1 DTDSDGTIVPSSI
14 VLIDP
19 SNSGHTGSSLSTLT
33 IAGEGRYSVDASGNL
48 TFTPEEN
55 FNGVS
60 SLNYRIKDNLGAT
73 SNVATVDVTITPVN
87 DGPVAID
94 DEETMSPGATL
105 FATVVPN
112 DIPDP
117 EGDNLTYSLFDG
129 VITLAETVNDPLVG
143 DLIFNSDGTYQF
155 IPVNG
160 FLGDFVFQY
169 EVCDDGIPVVACTQ
183 AIVSINVSNNLP
195 PVADNDDAIITEDNP
210 VTIFVINGDTDEDGT
225 LNPFEIVLIDP
236 VDPAHTGDNTR
247 PLVISGEGTYT
258 VDPLGNVTFTP
269 EENYTGTSIINYT
282 VEDNLGAVSNVA
294 TITIIVTPANDP
306 PVAVDDQETTD
317 EDTPVTIAILDN
329 DSDPESDVLEVTEAT
344 TDEGTVVINSNGT
357 ITLTPNTDFVGEA
370 IVNYTITDSNGGFD
384 DAIVTITIVEDRA
397 ISIVVNEV
405 CINDTPFVD
414 YTITPVDFTTTEL
427 ATIIWRKLDGT
438 VVEELTNQALTGQLL
453 WPGAEVDNDGNPI
466 AWPGWDFIDGVWIQI
481 NDGLRPEMEL
491 VISVN
496 PENSVTV
503 SYPPATPMCSAN
515 PNNPPLAV
523 DDEGTTD
530 EDTPVTVAVLDNDSD
545 IDGDELEVTEA
556 TTEKGTVVINV
567 DGTITFTPTTD
578 FVGEA
583 IINYTITDGDE
594 GFDDAI
600 VTITITEDR
609 SIAVE
614 VNEVCISNTPYVD
627 YTITPVDFATTELAT
642 IIWRKLD
649 GTVVEELTDQPLTG
663 QLLWPGAEL
672 DAEGNAIAWP
682 GWDFIDGVWI
692 QLNDGLRPEMELVI
706 SVNPETVVTVSYP
719 PATPTCS
726 ANPNNP
732 PVAIDDELVTDEDTP
747 VTGDLVE
754 NDFDREVDDITIKT
768 TPITS
773 PTNGTVV
780 INIDGTFTYIPNDMF
795 NGVDSFVYEICD
807 NGLPS
812 MCAQAT
818 STIIVGPVNDPP
830 VAMDDEGGTDFETP
844 VTGDLVGND
853 EDPDGDNLT
862 VTPTP
867 VTPPSNGTLVLN
879 PGGSYTYT
887 PEDGF
892 VGTDTFV
899 YQVCDDGTP
908 SICDEATVTITV
920 NSTNQSPVAVDDENI
935 TDSITPAEGNVLDND
950 SDPDGDNLTVNP
962 NPISNPIN
970 GTLILNPD
978 GSYVY
983 TPDPQFEGTDSFE
996 YEVCDN
1002 GVPSLCT
1009 IAEVVITVELPPLD
1023 IPQIFGGAN
1032 NPSWFIEG
1040 IDEYPDNHVQVFNR
1054 WGNKVFEIKGYDN
1067 NSRNWASES
1076 NVGIILGSNLVPDGT
1091 YFYVIDLGDGSKPMS
1106 GFVVVNR

>member
-1 DTDSDGTIVPSSI
+1 
-14 VLIDP
+14 
-19 SNSGHTGSSLSTLT
+19 
-33 IAGEGRYSVDASGNL
+33 
-48 TFTPEEN
+48 
-55 FNGVS
+55 
-60 SLNYRIKDNLGAT
+60 
-73 SNVATVDVTITPVN
+73 
-87 DGPVAID
+87 
-94 DEETMSPGATL
+94 
-105 FATVVPN
+105 
-112 DIPDP
+112 
-117 EGDNLTYSLFDG
+117 
-129 VITLAETVNDPLVG
+129 
-143 DLIFNSDGTYQF
+143 
-155 IPVNG
+155 
-160 FLGDFVFQY
+160 
-169 EVCDDGIPVVACTQ
+169 
-183 AIVSINVSNNLP
+183 
-195 PVADNDDAIITEDNP
+195 
-210 VTIFVINGDTDEDGT
+210 
-225 LNPFEIVLIDP
+225 
-236 VDPAHTGDNTR
+236 
-247 PLVISGEGTYT
+247 
-258 VDPLGNVTFTP
+258 
-269 EENYTGTSIINYT
+269 
-282 VEDNLGAVSNVA
+282 
-294 TITIIVTPANDP
+294 
-306 PVAVDDQETTD
+306 
-317 EDTPVTIAILDN
+317 
-329 DSDPESDVLEVTEAT
+329 
-344 TDEGTVVINSNGT
+344 
-357 ITLTPNTDFVGEA
+357 
-370 IVNYTITDSNGGFD
+370 
-384 DAIVTITIVEDRA
+384 
-397 ISIVVNEV
+397 
-405 CINDTPFVD
+405 
-414 YTITPVDFTTTEL
+414 
-427 ATIIWRKLDGT
+427 
-438 VVEELTNQALTGQLL
+438 
-453 WPGAEVDNDGNPI
+453 
-466 AWPGWDFIDGVWIQI
+466 
-481 NDGLRPEMEL
+481 
-491 VISVN
+491 
-496 PENSVTV
+496 
-503 SYPPATPMCSAN
+503 
-515 PNNPPLAV
+515 
-523 DDEGTTD
+523 
-530 EDTPVTVAVLDNDSD
+530 
-545 IDGDELEVTEA
+545 
-556 TTEKGTVVINV
+556 
-567 DGTITFTPTTD
+567 
-578 FVGEA
+578 
-583 IINYTITDGDE
+583 
-594 GFDDAI
+594 
-600 VTITITEDR
+600 
-609 SIAVE
+609 
-614 VNEVCISNTPYVD
+614 
-627 YTITPVDFATTELAT
+627 
-642 IIWRKLD
+642 
-649 GTVVEELTDQPLTG
+649 
-663 QLLWPGAEL
+663 
-672 DAEGNAIAWP
+672 
-682 GWDFIDGVWI
+682 
-692 QLNDGLRPEMELVI
+692 
-706 SVNPETVVTVSYP
+706 
-719 PATPTCS
+719 
-726 ANPNNP
+726 
-732 PVAIDDELVTDEDTP
+732 
-747 VTGDLVE
+747 
-754 NDFDREVDDITIKT
+754 
-768 TPITS
+768 
-773 PTNGTVV
+773 
-780 INIDGTFTYIPNDMF
+780 MF

>member
-1 DTDSDGTIVPSSI
+1 AGAYVSGTGIWTIGSLSNGGIASLTITATVNASGDYNNTASVDGDQDDPDPSDDTDNEEPAVNPVADDENVTIPENTPVTVSAVTGDFDPDGLIVPSSI
-14 VLIDP
+14 ILVDP
-19 SNSGHTGSSLSTLT
+19 NEPFNTGGNLNPVT
-33 IAGEGRYSVDASGNL
+33 ISGEGVYEVDVDGNV
-48 TFTPEEN
+48 TFTPEPN
-55 FNGVS
+55 YNGVS
-60 SLNYRIKDNLGAT
+60 RINYTVEDNEGHLSNLAT
-73 SNVATVDVTITPVN
+73 ITVTVTPVN
-87 DGPVAID
+87 D
-94 DEETMSPGATL
+94 
-105 FATVVPN
+105 
-112 DIPDP
+112 
-117 EGDNLTYSLFDG
+117 
-129 VITLAETVNDPLVG
+129 
-143 DLIFNSDGTYQF
+143 
-155 IPVNG
+155 
-160 FLGDFVFQY
+160 
-169 EVCDDGIPVVACTQ
+169 
-183 AIVSINVSNNLP
+183 P
-195 PVADNDDAIITEDNP
+195 PVADNETVETGEDTPITFDIID
-210 VTIFVINGDTDEDGT
+210 GDVDSDGT
-225 LNPFEIVLIDP
+225 MSPSTIILIYPGDSNN
-236 VDPAHTGDNTR
+236 TGNSST

-258 VDPLGNVTFTP
+258 VGPLGNVTFTP
-269 EENYTGTSIINYT
+269 EVNYTGTSIINYT

-306 PVAVDDQETTD
+306 PVAIDDQE
-317 EDTPVTIAILDN
+317 
-329 DSDPESDVLEVTEAT
+329 
-344 TDEGTVVINSNGT
+344 
-357 ITLTPNTDFVGEA
+357 
-370 IVNYTITDSNGGFD
+370 
-384 DAIVTITIVEDRA
+384 
-397 ISIVVNEV
+397 
-405 CINDTPFVD
+405 
-414 YTITPVDFTTTEL
+414 
-427 ATIIWRKLDGT
+427 
-438 VVEELTNQALTGQLL
+438 
-453 WPGAEVDNDGNPI
+453 
-466 AWPGWDFIDGVWIQI
+466 
-481 NDGLRPEMEL
+481 
-491 VISVN
+491 
-496 PENSVTV
+496 
-503 SYPPATPMCSAN
+503 
-515 PNNPPLAV
+515 
-523 DDEGTTD
+523 TTD

-545 IDGDELEVTEA
+545 VDGDDLEVTVA
-556 TTEKGTVVINV
+556 TSENGTPVINL
-567 DGTITFTPTTD
+567 DGSITFTSNTD

-583 IINYTITDGDE
+583 IVNYTITDGNG
-594 GFDDAI
+594 GFDEAI
-600 VTITITEDR
+600 VTITIGEDR
-609 SIAVE
+609 AISV
-614 VNEVCISNTPYVD
+614 VVDEVCISNTPYVN

-649 GTVVEELTDQPLTG
+649 GTIVQELINQSLTG

-672 DAEGNAIAWP
+672 DDQGIAIAWP
-682 GWDFIDGVWI
+682 GWDFVDGIWI

-706 SVNPETVVTVSYP
+706 SVNPDNVVMVSYP

-754 NDFDREVDDITIKT
+754 NDFDREGDDITIKT
-768 TPITS
+768 TPIAA

-780 INIDGTFTYIPNDMF
+780 INIDGTFTYTPNDMF

-818 STIIVGPVNDPP
+818 ANITVGPVNDPP
-830 VAMDDEGGTDFETP
+830 IAMDDEGETDFETP
-844 VTGDLVGND
+844 VTGDLIGND

-867 VTPPSNGTLVLN
+867 VTPPSNGTVVLN
-879 PGGSYTYT
+879 PDGSYTYT

-899 YQVCDDGTP
+899 YQVCDDGIP
-908 SICDEATVTITV
+908 SICDEAKVIITV
-920 NSTNQSPVAVDDENI
+920 NSTNQPPVAVDDETI

-996 YEVCDN
+996 YEVCDD

-1040 IDEYPDNHVQVFNR
+1040 IEEYPDNHVQVFNR

-1067 NSRNWASES
+1067 NSRNWASQS
-1076 NVGIILGSNLVPDGT
+1076 SVGIILGNNQVPDGT
-1091 YFYVIDLGDGSKPMS
+1091 YFYVIDLGDGSKPKS